1 LRHLS
6 LTNAHPV
13 PLVISFQVVIQVKTL
28 KGEVVKVQAVP
39 EDTVLIVKGKIEAAN
54 SELVA
59 DRLKLILEGKIL
71 NDAQTVAELNVTE
84 STYFV
89 VMVTKE
95 AKAKPAPAAA
105 APAAPAPAPAPPAA
119 APAAAPAAP
128 PAAPA
133 AEAAPAP
140 QQSYDTPD
148 AVANLLAIGIY
159 AEADI
164 RAALNAAQGNV
175 EVAFHYL
182 ENGIPDV
189 PVARASPAAAPSAA
203 VASAPGGSG
212 VAELEAFRQHPQ
224 FNLLRQTVQRDPG
237 SLPQILQAIGSQQP
251 GLLEAIMAN
260 EAAFLAM
267 MNEPI
272 PAGAAQAAA
281 PGAAAPAGPA
291 GPGNPVQLLQHLATL
306 PPDQRA
312 AFAAQVGINPEQLQQ
327 LMAMI
332 TQVPPEQLAAILG
345 GGGGMGGGGGPPPG
359 TIALTPDE
367 MAAVTRLQDLGG
379 GRFSQMQA
387 AQAYLSCDR
396 NEQLAAQLLLDGGFG
411 DDDEDDYDPAAFN

>member
-1 LRHLS
+1 M
-6 LTNAHPV
+6 
-13 PLVISFQVVIQVKTL
+13 QV
-28 KGEVVKVQAVP
+28 ES
-39 EDTVLIVKGKIEAAN
+39 EDTVLVVKGKIEAAN

-71 NDAQTVAELNVTE
+71 NDTQTVSELNVTE

-105 APAAPAPAPAPPAA
+105 APAPAAPVPPAA

-133 AEAAPAP
+133 AEASPAP
-140 QQSYDTPD
+140 QQSFDTPD
-148 AVANLLAIGIY
+148 AVANLMAIGIY

-189 PVARASPAAAPSAA
+189 PVARASPSAAPSAVSA
-203 VASAPGGSG
+203 PAPGGSG
-212 VAELEAFRQHPQ
+212 VAEIEAFRQHPQ

-237 SLPQILQAIGSQQP
+237 SLSQILQAIGSQQP

-272 PAGAAQAAA
+272 PASAAQAAA
-281 PGAAAPAGPA
+281 PAASAAPAGPP
-291 GPGNPVQLLQHLATL
+291 GGGNPVQLLQHLATL

-312 AFAAQVGINPEQLQQ
+312 AFAAQVGINPDQLQQ

-345 GGGGMGGGGGPPPG
+345 GAGGMGGGGGGGGPPPG
-359 TIALTPDE
+359 AIALTPDE

>member
-1 LRHLS
+1 M
-6 LTNAHPV
+6 
-13 PLVISFQVVIQVKTL
+13 QV
-28 KGEVVKVQAVP
+28 ES
-39 EDTVLIVKGKIEAAN
+39 EDTVLVVKGKIEAAN

-71 NDAQTVAELNVTE
+71 NDTQTVSELNVTE

-105 APAAPAPAPAPPAA
+105 APAPAAPVPPAA

-133 AEAAPAP
+133 EASPAP

-148 AVANLLAIGIY
+148 AVANLMAIGIY

-189 PVARASPAAAPSAA
+189 PVARASPAAAPSAVSA
-203 VASAPGGSG
+203 PAPGGSG
-212 VAELEAFRQHPQ
+212 VAEIEAFRQHPQ

-237 SLPQILQAIGSQQP
+237 SLSQILQAIGSQQP

-272 PAGAAQAAA
+272 PASAAQAAA
-281 PGAAAPAGPA
+281 PAASAAPAGPP
-291 GPGNPVQLLQHLATL
+291 GGGNPVQLLQHLATL

-312 AFAAQVGINPEQLQQ
+312 AFAAQVGINPDQLQQ

-345 GGGGMGGGGGPPPG
+345 GAGGMGGGGGPPPG
-359 TIALTPDE
+359 AIALTPDE

>member
-1 LRHLS
+1 
-6 LTNAHPV
+6 
-13 PLVISFQVVIQVKTL
+13 
-28 KGEVVKVQAVP
+28 VVKVQVES
-39 EDTVLIVKGKIEAAN
+39 EDTVLVVKGKIEAAN

-71 NDAQTVAELNVTE
+71 NDTQTVSELNVTE

-105 APAAPAPAPAPPAA
+105 APAPAAPVPPAA

-133 AEAAPAP
+133 EASPAP

-148 AVANLLAIGIY
+148 AVANLMAIGIY

-189 PVARASPAAAPSAA
+189 PVARASPAAAPSAVSA
-203 VASAPGGSG
+203 PAPGGSG
-212 VAELEAFRQHPQ
+212 VAEIEAFRQHPQ

-237 SLPQILQAIGSQQP
+237 SLSQILQAIGSQQP

-272 PAGAAQAAA
+272 PASAAQAAA
-281 PGAAAPAGPA
+281 PAASAAPAGPP
-291 GPGNPVQLLQHLATL
+291 GGGNPVQLLQHLATL

-312 AFAAQVGINPEQLQQ
+312 AFAAQVGINPDQLQQ

-345 GGGGMGGGGGPPPG
+345 GAGGMGGGGGPPPG
-359 TIALTPDE
+359 AIALTPDE